1 MDLVLQ
7 SLPDSQAGS
16 RADIPPCEDGE
27 QDLSAEERMFLEEFP
42 ILKEELEVDIGKL
55 CALADNADTTH
66 RTSAKIRMVANSI
79 TVVSGA
85 VSILGLALAPA
96 TAGGSLLLSAAGKA
110 LGTAGEVT
118 NILNDAL
125 ESFRNREAQGKV
137 SGLMPTCGQD
147 VRKTGTDYVTDAGK
161 VVQICASAIKDIQK
175 DIRAFQTARAHPR
188 LAAAAK
194 HLLTTG
200 QVSAQKSRQVQRA
213 FEGTMLVMKTNA
225 RLLGS
230 VKAGFSL
237 VMDLASLLKDWQRL
251 KDGAKTELA
260 EELRAQAWEL
270 ERKLTEL
277 TQCYENLQQ
286 KKLLQE
292 KKPMSSSS
300 EGTMGTVPL
309 PEARLEEAGCP
320 VTGEDT
326 KAVEPKGL

>member
-1 MDLVLQ
+1 
-7 SLPDSQAGS
+7 
-16 RADIPPCEDGE
+16 
-27 QDLSAEERMFLEEFP
+27 MFLEEFP

-147 VRKTGTDYVTDAGK
+147 VRKTGTDYITDAGK